1 MRVCA
6 LRYNPYMTGHRREA
20 VPINSGKNLSMFD
33 PIHASPERARVRV
46 RDLVAAW
53 ALVALVLGASA
64 LPIAL
69 EAAKAEAIEDASI
82 LHAVPKLLHRNHQ
95 A

>member
-1 MRVCA
+1 M
-6 LRYNPYMTGHRREA
+6 YT
-20 VPINSGKNLSMFD
+20 GKNLSMYD
-33 PIHASPERARVRV
+33 PIHSCPERARVRV

-53 ALVALVLGASA
+53 ALAALVLGGSVLPVA
-64 LPIAL
+64 LR
-69 EAAKAEAIEDASI
+69 AAKAEAIEVASV

>member
-1 MRVCA
+1 M
-6 LRYNPYMTGHRREA
+6 
-20 VPINSGKNLSMFD
+20 NSGKNLSMFD
-33 PIHASPERARVRV
+33 PIHSCPERARVRV

-53 ALVALVLGASA
+53 ALAALVLGGSVLPVA
-64 LPIAL
+64 LR
-69 EAAKAEAIEDASI
+69 AAKAEAIEVASV